1 LMGGGD
7 GLLPMEEIISSLMK
21 DKPSNLHLVALTGK
35 NKSLYKNLLAKFD
48 NAVEV
53 HSFTDKVPELFCGA
67 DMIVSK
73 AGGLSS
79 AEILASDLDYIIYKP
94 LPGQEEN
101 NAKFLQANCGA
112 TIAADTKEI
121 SAKITGLC
129 GISEASTQ
137 NKKEFF
143 GKPKATENICNYI
156 LCRLHKN

>member
-1 LMGGGD
+1 
-7 GLLPMEEIISSLMK
+7 
-21 DKPSNLHLVALTGK
+21 
-35 NKSLYKNLLAKFD
+35 
-48 NAVEV
+48 
-53 HSFTDKVPELFCGA
+53 
-67 DMIVSK
+67 MIVSK

-121 SAKITGLC
+121 SAKITELC
-129 GISEASTQ
+129 GIYEASTL

-143 GKPKATENICNYI
+143 GKPKAAENICNYI
-156 LCRLHKN
+156 LCRLQKN